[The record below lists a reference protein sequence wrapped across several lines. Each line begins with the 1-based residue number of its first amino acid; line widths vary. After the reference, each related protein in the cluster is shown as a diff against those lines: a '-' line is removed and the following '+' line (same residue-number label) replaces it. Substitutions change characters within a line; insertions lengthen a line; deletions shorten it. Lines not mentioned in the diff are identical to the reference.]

1 MSKVVTFISTSEKTG
16 KTCTIVNLAT
26 WLSLLGN
33 KVLIIDSSSD
43 ARITN
48 VLVGEINDETIT
60 LDNILLEQMP
70 LDDAILETSVRNL
83 YLVPTSPENH
93 GISEEVFQQNPLMLR
108 DAIDILETDFDYIL
122 LDFSESSP
130 SSFQACTSACDKVI
144 VVLNLNIEEIEK
156 VSWLIDSIVEV
167 KSELNK
173 WIEIDGILIN
183 NFVESL
189 DSRQTLNQIKE
200 KFKELI
206 FKTILPKNNT
216 VSDAFNINLPVAL
229 HDMKSFGAESYLR
242 LAREFISKHEISVK

>member
-1 MSKVVTFISTSEKTG
+1 MSKVITFISTSEKSG
-16 KTCTIVNLAT
+16 KTCTIVNLST
-26 WLSLLGN
+26 WLALLGN
-33 KVLIIDSSSD
+33 RVLIIDSSSD

-48 VLVGEINDETIT
+48 ILAGEINDEVLT
-60 LDNILLEQMP
+60 LDNILIEQMP

-83 YLVPTSPENH
+83 FLIPTSKDNH
-93 GISEEVFQQNPLMLR
+93 TISEEVFQQNPLILR
-108 DAIDILETDFDYIL
+108 DSIDILETEFDYIF
-122 LDFSESSP
+122 LDFSERSP
-130 SSFQACTSACDKVI
+130 SSFQACTAACDKVV
-144 VVLNLNIEEIEK
+144 VVLNLNIEELEK
-156 VSWLIDSIVEV
+156 VSWVIDSIVEI

-189 DSRQTLNQIKE
+189 DMRQALNKIKD
-200 KFKELI
+200 KFKDLT

-216 VSDAFNINLPVAL
+216 VAEAFNLNLPISL